1 MKIKG
6 HKFRYARVALLEAVL
21 LSVTAVTAFAAQI
34 TGTSGSPGATTTID
48 GKQLPPPD
56 PKFGGV
62 IKEKASEST
71 AWWPPRVVPPKG
83 APNVL
88 LIMTDDQGFGA
99 PSTFGGVI
107 PTPAMDRIAKA
118 GLRYTNFHS
127 TSLCSPTRAAI
138 ITGRNH
144 HSVGFGVVGE
154 IATGFPGYDS
164 IIPIEKGTIGTIL
177 KENGYATSWFGKDH
191 NTPSY
196 QSSQAGPF
204 NQWPNG
210 MGFDYFYGF
219 VGGDASQWQPNLFR
233 NTTAIYPFRGNPG
246 WNLETAMAD
255 EAIHYMKQL
264 KEIAPG
270 KPWLVYYVPGATHA
284 PHHPTPEWIRKIS
297 DMHLF
302 DQGWNKVRETIFAN
316 QKRLGIM
323 PADAKLTPWPKELP
337 EWDSLGE
344 LEKKLF
350 IKQADIYGAYLA
362 YADNEIGRVIQ
373 AVEDL
378 GELDNTL
385 IIYIGGDNG
394 ASAEGMLNGTPNE
407 FTTFNGVAVPVKA
420 QYLWYPFWGSDKT
433 FPHYAAEWAWAM
445 DTPFKWV
452 KQVPSHFGGTAQGM
466 VMSWPGHIKDLGGIR
481 RQFHHVIDIVPTI
494 LEAAGIPAPDTIN
507 GIKQLP
513 IEGVSMVYTWDQ
525 ANAKASTRH
534 TTQYFEMLGNRAIY
548 HEGWVAATTPVTLPW
563 ELSTK
568 PPPDVITGYKW
579 ELYNV
584 QDDPTEFNDLAAK
597 MPEKLKQMQELFYSE
612 AKKYNVLPLDNST
625 LARWNTPRPSLTAGQ
640 TVFTYSGEL
649 TGVPASAAPSILNK
663 SYTITAEVEIPEG
676 GAEGM
681 IVTEG
686 GRFGGYGLFL
696 SRSFNWWYKAG
707 LFRNVGLGVLA
718 FGLLLV
724 WRGRSRNWSRL
735 KMRMSYTVVILASLL
750 VLAIFTTHIVNVGRG
765 KPVFLY
771 NLLNL
776 KRTTWSGPA
785 LGAGKHTIVFDYKS
799 DGPGLGKGGTGV
811 LSVDGKE
818 VARNSLEHGT
828 PITFPEDETF
838 DIGQDTRTGVAMLEY
853 RYDIPFKFTG
863 KINKL
868 TFNLAPAPNA
878 VAEPRTELGPT
889 MEAPE
894 PEPIDEAP
902 ER

>member
-1 MKIKG
+1 MNPRILL
-6 HKFRYARVALLEAVL
+6 VALLL
-21 LSVTAVTAFAAQI
+21 LPLASFSAQAQQV
-34 TGTSGSPGATTTID
+34 TGTPGSPSATTTVD
-48 GKQLPPPD
+48 GKQLRPPD

-71 AWWPPRVVPPKG
+71 PWWAPRVVPPKG

-99 PSTFGGVI
+99 PGTFGGVV
-107 PTPAMDRIAKA
+107 PTPTMDRVAQA

-177 KENGYATSWFGKDH
+177 KANGYATAWFGKDH
-191 NTPSY
+191 NTPFY
-196 QSSQAGPF
+196 QASQAGPF
-204 NQWPNG
+204 DQWPNG

-233 NTTAIYPFRGNPG
+233 NTTAIYPFQGNPG

-255 EAIHYMKQL
+255 EAIQYMKQL
-264 KEIAPG
+264 KEIAPD
-270 KPWLVYYVPGATHA
+270 KPFFVYYVPGATHA
-284 PHHPTPEWIRKIS
+284 PHHPTPEWIKKIS

-323 PADAKLTPWPKELP
+323 PENAQLTPWPKELP
-337 EWDSLGE
+337 QWDSLSFE
-344 LEKKLF
+344 EKNLF

-378 GELDNTL
+378 GELNNTL

-394 ASAEGMLNGTPNE
+394 ASAEGMINGTPNE
-407 FTTFNGVAVPVKA
+407 FTTFNGVEVPVKD
-420 QYLWYPFWGSDKT
+420 QFLWYPFWGSERT

-445 DTPFKWV
+445 DTPFKWT
-452 KQVPSHFGGTAQGM
+452 KQVASHRGGTAQGM
-466 VMSWPGHIKDLGGIR
+466 AISWPGHITDLGGIR
-481 RQFHHVIDIVPTI
+481 RQFSHVIDIAPTI
-494 LEAAGIPAPDTIN
+494 LEATGISQPDTIN
-507 GIKQLP
+507 GIKQIP
-513 IEGVSMVYTWDQ
+513 MEGTSMMYTWDN
-525 ANAKASTRH
+525 ANAAAPTRH
-534 TTQYFEMLGNRAIY
+534 SSQYFEMLGNRAIY
-548 HEGWVAATTPVTLPW
+548 NNGWVAATTPVTLPW
-563 ELSTK
+563 ELSSKT
-568 PPPDVITGYKW
+568 PPDVITGYNW

-584 QDDPTEFNDLAAK
+584 QDDPTQFNDLATK
-597 MPEKLKQMQELFYSE
+597 MPDKLKQMQDLFYAE

-625 LARWNTPRPSLTAGQ
+625 LARFNTPRPKLTAGR

-649 TGVPASAAPSILNK
+649 IGTPASAAPNILDK
-663 SYTITAEVEIPEG
+663 SYTITAEVTIPDD

-696 SRSFNWWYKAG
+696 SKG
-707 LFRNVGLGVLA
+707 D
-718 FGLLLV
+718 FG
-724 WRGRSRNWSRL
+724 
-735 KMRMSYTVVILASLL
+735 
-750 VLAIFTTHIVNVGRG
+750 VGRG
-765 KPVFLY
+765 RVVFLY
-771 NLLNL
+771 NLLDL
-776 KRTTWSGPA
+776 KRTMWEGPE
-785 LGAGKHTIVFDYKS
+785 LGAGKHTIRFTFKYA
-799 DGPGLGKGGTGV
+799 GPGFGKGGTGE
-811 LSVDGKE
+811 LFVDGKS
-818 VARNSLEHGT
+818 VAKKTMENTT
-828 PITFPEDETF
+828 PIEFPEDEDF
-838 DIGQDTRTGVAMLEY
+838 DVGADTRTGVAMIEY
-853 RYDIPFKFTG
+853 RYDCPFKFTG

-868 TFNLAPAPNA
+868 TFKLEPAQ
-878 VAEPRTELGPT
+878 
-889 MEAPE
+889 EA
-894 PEPIDEAP
+894 AAK
-902 ER
+902 R